1 MKRIALLSLLAVCL
15 ILAPSFAKAD
25 QTTGKVSLGFGSI
38 DMDDSKEGAG
48 EYLYL
53 DQGTRVTLDAEVD
66 GWQKGIKYDA
76 DFSILDQDEIDGAL
90 KFDFKR
96 YFRTDNKYQRF
107 THWLENDDL
116 VNFNVDPD
124 FTFPAMAP
132 DNVFYTALGTKAIL
146 CKPDLVGAN
155 VGVAQHSS
163 WGKDLYI
170 IREEFT
176 SKNEFLIP
184 GAEFIKIHADYR
196 RETRRGYEQGRTM
209 NKCSGCHFFAE
220 DRRVNERTED
230 FKIGAT
236 AHLGLLT
243 LDYTFF
249 YREFDEDAGSPT
261 NQYVGASNPG
271 PPGSG
276 LSDQKMIW
284 DKADGAIPY
293 DATPDSEKDSHIIK
307 AQLALPLNTTVF
319 GTYVNTTVENQ
330 TADDFNGD
338 YDNGAYHVSDEPEY
352 DYDRLAFRLTSSPIN
367 NLTVSLR
374 YSYED
379 LDNDTVE
386 IRYDDG
392 VYEATQ
398 GSGSA
403 MVDPAGYGLHGY
415 NEHHDGFPWER
426 ESSLDREIDTFGV
439 DLKYRLFARTNLL
452 LGYEYEEIDRGYEA
466 LGETETDT
474 FKVSL
479 NSRYFKNLSLRLKY
493 QYENIDE
500 PFAHEGAALADADAV
515 DAWLLASR
523 PAGWVSD
530 GTCQNIG
537 SAKYSKAGLPIHLFS
552 EATEYFV
559 MYNSRQATLT
569 SEPEDRHEFSF
580 NATWLISP
588 KLSANAHFK
597 YQLEEV
603 EMDIPGFSNSY
614 DKEMFTPGVDL
625 WFAPTDRLVF
635 TLAYQYQKMED
646 ETFLSI
652 PAYGG

>member
-1 MKRIALLSLLAVCL
+1 MKRIALFSLLAVCL

-25 QTTGKVSLGFGSI
+25 QTTGKVSVGFGSI

-66 GWQKGIKYDA
+66 GWQRGIKYDA
-76 DFSILDQDEIDGAL
+76 DFSIIDQDEIDGAL
-90 KFDFKR
+90 SFDFKR
-96 YFRTDNKYQRF
+96 YFRTQNKYQRF
-107 THWLENDDL
+107 KHWLENDDL
-116 VNFNVDPD
+116 VNWNTDPD
-124 FTFPAMAP
+124 FTFPAMASN
-132 DNVFYTALGTKAIL
+132 NVFYTALATKAIM

-163 WGKDLYI
+163 WGEDLYI

-176 SKNEFLIP
+176 SSNEFLIP
-184 GAEFIKIHADYR
+184 GAEFIKIHADFR
-196 RETRRGYEQGRTM
+196 HETRRGYEQGRTM

-220 DRRVNERTED
+220 DRRINERTDD

-249 YREFDEDAGSPT
+249 YREFDENAAVPT

-271 PPGSG
+271 G
-276 LSDQKMIW
+276 LADQKIIW

-307 AQLALPLNTTVF
+307 AQLVLPLNTTVF

-330 TADDFNGD
+330 TAGDYNGD
-338 YDNGAYHVSDEPEY
+338 YDNGAYQVSDEPEY
-352 DYDRLAFRLTSSPIN
+352 DYDRLAFRLTSMPID

-386 IRYDDG
+386 ISYDDSAFTSMF
-392 VYEATQ
+392 V
-398 GSGSA
+398 SGSTV
-403 MVDPAGYGLHGY
+403 VDPTTFGLHGY
-415 NEHHDGFPWER
+415 DTHHDGFPWER

-452 LGYEYEEIDRGYEA
+452 LGYEYEEIDREYEV

-479 NSRYFKNLSLRLKY
+479 NSRYFKNWSLRLKY
-493 QYENIDE
+493 QYQDIDE
-500 PFAHEGAALADADAV
+500 PFAHEGAALADADAIL
-515 DAWLLASR
+515 AWLAAEKATN
-523 PAGWVSD
+523 PACPGD
-530 GTCQNIG
+530 
-537 SAKYSKAGLPIHLFS
+537 SAYSKAHLSMPWFS
-552 EATEYFV
+552 DATEYFV

-569 SEPEDRHEFSF
+569 SEPEDRHELSF
-580 NATWLISP
+580 NATWSVSP
-588 KLSANAHFK
+588 KFSINAHYK
-597 YQLEEV
+597 YLLEEV
-603 EMDIPGFSNSY
+603 EMDIPGFSSSF
-614 DKEMFTPGVDL
+614 DKEMHAPGVDL
-625 WFAPTDRLVF
+625 WFAPTDKLVL
-635 TLAYQYQKMED
+635 TLAYQFQKMED
-646 ETFLSI
+646 EAFLSI